1 MLNKDFPSKLFNFFG
16 FIVLLVASILSF
28 ILDPCPITVIPFPQ
42 ISIPIINSLS
52 ALFSL
57 YLFFFKPNLYIGQCT
72 VLIVQSVT
80 TTLTGYEIL
89 GTFLFFAAILILFC
103 EGFFKTNLK
112 EKIYIIVSF
121 WFITTLGIIP
131 FGWARFVL
139 ALAVFLFFFGFYIF
153 LYSKLKDLLSTL
165 LPPDIVTSYV
175 NLPSKGTHIKLS
187 EFGLN
192 ERQINILKIYMKTK
206 DSYSKLAYN
215 LCVSVSTVKKEMA
228 DVLKIFGVKNINDLY
243 ILFLQYEILY
253 E

>member
-28 ILDPCPITVIPFPQ
+28 ILDPCPITIIPFPKVT
-42 ISIPIINSLS
+42 IPILNSLC
-52 ALFSL
+52 ALFCL
-57 YLFFFKPNLYIGQCT
+57 YLLLFKPTFYIGQCI
-72 VLIVQSVT
+72 VLIVQSVA

-89 GTFLFFAAILILFC
+89 GTFLFFAAALILFC

-131 FGWARFVL
+131 FGWDRFIL
-139 ALAVFLFFFGFYIF
+139 ALAVFLFFCGFYIF

-165 LPPDIVTSYV
+165 LPQNIVTSSV
-175 NLPSKGTHIKLS
+175 DLPPKGSHLKLS
-187 EFGLN
+187 EFSLN
-192 ERQINILKIYMKTK
+192 ERQINILKNYMETK

-215 LCVSVSTVKKEMA
+215 ICVSVSTVKREMA
-228 DVLKIFGVKNINDLY
+228 DVLKIFGVRNINDLY
-243 ILFLQYEILY
+243 ILFLQYEIVY